1 LLAKN
6 KIKYLHKSVT
16 FNKEDTEDMK
26 LHKRLTKLGHGE
38 FNRVTKAMWKERMTD
53 EDSK

>member
-1 LLAKN
+1 VGLLAKK

-16 FNKEDTEDMK
+16 FNKEDIEDMK

-38 FNRVTKAMWKERMTD
+38 FNNVTKAMWKERLK
-53 EDSK
+53 E